1 MNDINVEWSY
11 IFKFYSGKDL
21 EFEEL
26 GGVYIIRINFK
37 IYWIFLKEGGLLIN
51 YLLYIFINFKY
62 DLFCYELLFS
72 KNNCIYVWCLWFKR
86 GII

>member
-11 IFKFYSGKDL
+11 IFELYSGKDL

-37 IYWIFLKEGGLLIN
+37 IYWIFFKGGWVVNKLFII
-51 YLLYIFINFKY
+51 YIYKF
-62 DLFCYELLFS
+62 
-72 KNNCIYVWCLWFKR
+72 
-86 GII
+86 

>member
-37 IYWIFLKEGGLLIN
+37 IYWIF
-51 YLLYIFINFKY
+51 
-62 DLFCYELLFS
+62 
-72 KNNCIYVWCLWFKR
+72 FKR
-86 GII
+86 RVGC

>member
-37 IYWIFLKEGGLLIN
+37 IYWIFFLKEGGLLIN
-51 YLLYIFINFKY
+51 YLLYIFMNFKY
-62 DLFCYELLFS
+62 DLFCYELLFG
-72 KNNCIYVWCLWFKR
+72 KNNCIYVWFLF
-86 GII
+86 